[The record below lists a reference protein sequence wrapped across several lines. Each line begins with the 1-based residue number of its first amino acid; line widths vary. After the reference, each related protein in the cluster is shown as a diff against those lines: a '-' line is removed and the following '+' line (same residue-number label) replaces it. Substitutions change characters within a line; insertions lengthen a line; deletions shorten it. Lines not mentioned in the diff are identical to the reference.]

1 MSVIPADSTGTYPAL
16 TGYTPMLLGRRI
28 GIAVVDVVI
37 IYAVYFVSVFVMI
50 QAGTDV
56 GAFLGMGL
64 MLALVVVELW
74 ALFAKSA
81 RLSGVFMHAVY
92 VDVQTG
98 FPAPGKVI
106 LKALL
111 QSLLSFV
118 SCGIA
123 PLIIVLASVQ
133 PPLQRNWFD
142 RTVGLMLVDART
154 GRQPA
159 GPAPVQSAP
168 LMGAP
173 AIVRPPEPLVAGPF
187 PGTEAAAPDSGYAQL
202 IEPDRSYDL
211 PVEPDYE
218 YDQTSTPLTLFRD
231 QKGWYGQSPVP
242 PVPTVPPVPPVPP
255 APSVAPDY
263 LHPAVIQGVPGV
275 ESVDHTRQASF
286 AAYRP
291 SVLAQLDDGTPLS
304 LTPPTVLGRN
314 PVAPV
319 THPSAHVISVNDP
332 SMETSK
338 THLMVGEDNSL
349 PWVVDLHSANGVYV
363 TDVGSPEPVRLAP
376 GERRNLS
383 RGATIG
389 FGSRRI
395 RIS

>member
-37 IYAVYFVSVFVMI
+37 VYAVYFLSVFVMI
-50 QAGTDV
+50 QTGTDV

-81 RLSGVFMHAVY
+81 RLSGVFMNALY

-98 FPAPGKVI
+98 LPAPGKII

-111 QSLLSFV
+111 QSLISFV

-154 GRQPA
+154 GRQP
-159 GPAPVQSAP
+159 GGPVQVQPAPAYTPQ
-168 LMGAP
+168 P
-173 AIVRPPEPLVAGPF
+173 AYGLPPEPVFTP
-187 PGTEAAAPDSGYAQL
+187 PPPVPEPPMPDPVFRYAQPL
-202 IEPDRSYDL
+202 DAGVPFAL
-211 PVEPDYE
+211 PAEPDYH
-218 YDQTSTPLTLFRD
+218 YDQPPTSGLD
-231 QKGWYGQSPVP
+231 Y
-242 PVPTVPPVPPVPP
+242 
-255 APSVAPDY
+255 PS
-263 LHPAVIQGVPGV
+263 PAVIQGVPGV
-275 ESVDHTRQASF
+275 DPSVDHTRPASF
-286 AAYRP
+286 
-291 SVLAQLDDGTPLS
+291 SVHRQPVVAQLDDGTPLS
-304 LTPPTVLGRN
+304 LDPPTVLGRN
-314 PVAPV
+314 PQAPASYPAALILPVA
-319 THPSAHVISVNDP
+319 DP

-338 THLMVGEDNSL
+338 THLIVGAENSGA
-349 PWVVDLHSANGVYV
+349 WVIDLHSANGVYISAPGIS
-363 TDVGSPEPVRLAP
+363 DPERLIP
-376 GERRNLS
+376 GERRVLTS
-383 RGATIG
+383 GATIR

-395 RIS
+395 QLS